1 MVDVLQN
8 ALAKD
13 KAERENTTKA
23 SALRETKSFI
33 QIIDK
38 LRDEALTSEAPPIE
52 KVAIFDEAQRAW
64 DENALSDFM
73 NRKKGVSNFQQ
84 SEPEFLISI
93 MDRHKDWSVIICL
106 VGGGQEIYKGEA
118 GIEDWFKALKRGYHN
133 WEIYLSNK
141 MIDYEYLGNST
152 LEELLK
158 ERQYNIVSEL
168 HLGVSLRSFRSE
180 SLSAFVKCLLDNQ
193 KEEAFTLY
201 QKLKETYPVVLTRN
215 YETAKKWVKNIT
227 RH

>member
-33 QIIDK
+33 QIIHK
-38 LRDEALTSEAPPIE
+38 FRDEALTSEDPPIE

-118 GIEDWFKALKRGYHN
+118 GIEDWFKALKKGYHN

-158 ERQYNIVSEL
+158 ERQYNIVPEL

-193 KEEAFTLY
+193 KEEAFTL
-201 QKLKETYPVVLTRN
+201 
-215 YETAKKWVKNIT
+215 
-227 RH
+227 

>member
-23 SALRETKSFI
+23 SALRETKSVI
-33 QIIDK
+33 QIRHK
-38 LRDEALTSEAPPIE
+38 CRDEALTSEAPPIE

-118 GIEDWFKALKRGYHN
+118 GIEDWFKALKKDYHN

>member
-33 QIIDK
+33 QIIHK
-38 LRDEALTSEAPPIE
+38 FRDEALTSEAPPIE